1 MKNEWKKVGR
11 RVSADR
17 TENIYENS
25 TYPDVQIVSC
35 KVKTE
40 NHSPRGFWEYTHYFV
55 RLLELNEEKEFWR
68 LKDAKEHVEKTLF
81 PPVESVLEAN
91 HETD

>member
-1 MKNEWKKVGR
+1 MKNRWEKVGR
-11 RVSADR
+11 KVGKDQ
-17 TENIYENS
+17 TEIIYENPI
-25 TYPDVQIVSC
+25 YPDVQIVSC

-55 RLLELNEEKEFWR
+55 RLLLLNEEKEFWR

-81 PPVESVLEAN
+81 PPVESVPEVN
-91 HETD
+91 HEAD